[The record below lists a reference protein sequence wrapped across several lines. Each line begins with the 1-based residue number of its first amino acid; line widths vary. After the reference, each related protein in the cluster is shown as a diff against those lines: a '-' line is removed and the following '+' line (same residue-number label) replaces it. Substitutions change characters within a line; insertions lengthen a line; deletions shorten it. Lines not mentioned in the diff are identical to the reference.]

1 MPEDE
6 LDLLDRKIMHELDID
21 ARLSSAQLSRKVR
34 RSKETVNFRLKRL
47 LSEGW
52 INGFRTVF
60 NTSKLGEYYYKIYL
74 KFKNTTPKIEEEIV
88 EFIGEQEQIVYLANL
103 EGHYDCVC
111 LVICRN
117 ADDMLKF
124 FHPFMKKYGS
134 YLQEKE
140 ITTFL
145 TTHRLNAK
153 FLYAGTTRKD
163 WHYPVAVENFSID
176 DTDRKILRALSDNA
190 RLPLVEIARKCN
202 VDAKVVK
209 YRMKKLEE
217 DGIILAYVTSFNFD
231 KIGRQFVQLNLS
243 LNDPTAMGQIIEYF
257 DSTNTCMFALEMLG
271 KYDLA
276 VELHVKDS
284 RQLKEIVD
292 GFREKFTGK
301 YNDYDVS
308 TITKEHIMKWGSF
321 A

>member
-1 MPEDE
+1 MPKNE
-6 LDLLDRKIMHELDID
+6 LDLLDRKIMYELDLN
-21 ARLSSAQLSRKVR
+21 ARQTASQLARKVR
-34 RSKETVNFRLKRL
+34 RSKETVNFRMKRL
-47 LSEGW
+47 LADGW
-52 INGFRTVF
+52 LKGFYGVF

-88 EFIGEQEQIVYLANL
+88 EYIGEEEQIVYLASI
-103 EGHYDCVC
+103 EGYYDCIC
-111 LVICRN
+111 LVMCRN

-124 FHPFMKKYGS
+124 FRPFMKRYGG
-134 YLQEKE
+134 YVQEKE
-140 ITTFL
+140 IVTFL

-176 DTDRKILRALSDNA
+176 DTDRKILKALSGDA
-190 RLPLVEIARKCN
+190 RLPLTEIAKRCG

-209 YRMKKLEE
+209 YRMKKLED
-217 DGIILAYVTSFNFD
+217 DGIILAYVTAPDFD
-231 KIGRQFVQLNLS
+231 RIGRQFVQLNLS
-243 LNDPTAMGQIIEYF
+243 LNDPTAIGQMIEYF
-257 DSTNTCMFALEMLG
+257 DSTNTCLFALEMLG

-276 VELHVKDS
+276 VELHVQDS
-284 RQLKEIVD
+284 RQLKGIID

-308 TITKEHIMKWGSF
+308 TITKEHVVMWGAF